1 MTAPPRRSRGERSV
15 LTRKVTTDVSPNP
28 GAAFSN
34 TTFADWA
41 AEELAENHS
50 GPLRIGTGNL
60 NGMISLPV
68 IDPEGYSTL
77 VDEYL
82 ALNVS
87 EYLPASY
94 TDETVA
100 GYEAQREALA
110 DLMSRPDNSW
120 LELPLHA
127 DPSYSTVLI
136 KTLSRGSVLLNATD
150 VYGEPVVDYHTY
162 GVPTDK
168 HMMRSFVRWIR
179 KVHGTEAMAVLG
191 PEEARPGAEVE
202 SDEDIEAFLVG
213 STSCSTAHSSCTNP
227 MMPREYGGVVGADLL
242 VHGVKGLSVADSS
255 IMPIIPVCLL
265 LVWGGVRGG
274 DELTRGGRG
283 RISARRFM
291 LLLRR

>member
-1 MTAPPRRSRGERSV
+1 MLRRVLLISV
-15 LTRKVTTDVSPNP
+15 SEASHRASKREVGAKEIVTTDVSPNP
-28 GAAFSN
+28 AAAFTN

-50 GPLRIGTGNL
+50 GPLRISTGNL
-60 NGMISLPV
+60 GGLIPLPV

-77 VDEYL
+77 VEEYL

-94 TDETVA
+94 TAETLA

-110 DLMSRPDNSW
+110 DLMGRSDNAF
-120 LELPLHA
+120 LEMPISA
-127 DPSYSTVLI
+127 GPSYSTVLI
-136 KTLSRGSVLLNATD
+136 KTLSRGTVLLNPED
-150 VYGEPVVDYHTY
+150 IYGEPVVDYHTY
-162 GVPTDK
+162 GIPTDK

-179 KVHGTEAMAVLG
+179 KVHETEAMSVLG
-191 PEEARPGAEVE
+191 PEEVNPGADVE

-213 STSCSTAHSSCTNP
+213 STSCSTAHNSGTCP

-255 IMPIIPVCLL
+255 IIPIIPVGFF
-265 LVWGGVRGG
+265 W
-274 DELTRGGRG
+274 
-283 RISARRFM
+283 
-291 LLLRR
+291 